1 MLGVVTYAITSCV
14 YFLCFNAADRTMTV
28 APSSLTQVVLKPRK
42 AGPFWG
48 RHPWVLDT
56 AIAKVEG
63 APADGEAAELVTETG
78 RWIARGIYNSRS
90 RIRMRLYSWNPE
102 VSLDDAL
109 WRSRIEGAVA
119 LRRSIGFDDPQG
131 AARLIYSEAD
141 QLSGLIVDRYA
152 GHLVVQ
158 PTSLAMAMRLDAIIP
173 LLVEAVQPTSVSVKA
188 DASIARTEGIEIPP
202 GAPWGEP
209 PTEAVTIVEH
219 GLKFSLPWGEGQKT
233 GFYLDQREN
242 RREAA
247 RNMAGRRVLDVCCY
261 TGGFSLSAVAL
272 GGAREVLGID
282 ASQRAVDQATANAA
296 LNGITSAR
304 FQVGDAFE
312 TLEQLRNGGERYGA
326 VILDPPRFAR
336 KRSGIDE
343 ALRAYHRLNR
353 QAIEVLQPDGILV
366 TCSCSGNV
374 SRDDFF
380 SMLFGVGQKTR
391 REIQVL
397 DERGAAPDHPVSVAC
412 PENEYL
418 KCFIC
423 RVR

>member
-1 MLGVVTYAITSCV
+1 MTIATSA
-14 YFLCFNAADRTMTV
+14 L
-28 APSSLTQVVLKPRK
+28 SQVVLKPRK

-56 AIAKVEG
+56 AIARIDR
-63 APADGEAAELVTETG
+63 PTADGEAADLVTDTG

-90 RIRMRLYSWNPE
+90 RIRLRLYSWDPE
-102 VSLDDAL
+102 VSLDDDL
-109 WRSRIEGAVA
+109 WRARIEGAVA
-119 LRRSIGFDDPQG
+119 LRHSLGYDDPQG

-141 QLSGLIVDRYA
+141 LLSGLIVDRYA

-158 PTSLAMAMRLDAIIP
+158 PTSLAMALRLESIIP
-173 LLVEAVQPTSVSVKA
+173 LLVEAVRPTSISVKA
-188 DASIARTEGIEIPP
+188 DGSIARTEGIEVPQ
-202 GAPWGEP
+202 GLRWGEA
-209 PTEAVTIVEH
+209 PTDAVTIVEH
-219 GLKFSLPWGEGQKT
+219 GLKYSLPWGEGQKT

-247 RNMAGRRVLDVCCY
+247 RFMAGRRVLDVCCY
-261 TGGFSLSAVAL
+261 TGGFSLTAAAL
-272 GGAREVLGID
+272 GSAQNVVGID

-296 LNGITSAR
+296 LNGVSNVQ

-312 TLEQLRNGGERYGA
+312 TLQQLRDQGERYGA

-353 QAIEVLQPDGILV
+353 QAIEVLEPDGILV

-374 SRDDFF
+374 TGDDFF
-380 SMLFGVGQKTR
+380 AMLFGVGQKTH

-397 DERGAAPDHPVSVAC
+397 AERGAAPDHPVSVAC

>member
-1 MLGVVTYAITSCV
+1 
-14 YFLCFNAADRTMTV
+14 
-28 APSSLTQVVLKPRK
+28 
-42 AGPFWG
+42 
-48 RHPWVLDT
+48 
-56 AIAKVEG
+56 
-63 APADGEAAELVTETG
+63 
-78 RWIARGIYNSRS
+78 
-90 RIRMRLYSWNPE
+90 MRLYSWDPE
-102 VSLDDAL
+102 VSLDDSL
-109 WRSRIEGAVA
+109 WRTRIEGAVA
-119 LRRSIGFDDPQG
+119 LRRSIGYDDPHG

-158 PTSLAMAMRLDAIIP
+158 PTSLAMAMRLDTIIP
-173 LLVEAVQPTSVSVKA
+173 LLVEAARPASVSVKS
-188 DASIARTEGIEIPP
+188 DASIARTEGIEIPQ
-202 GAPWGEP
+202 GVRWGEP
-209 PTEAVTIVEH
+209 PTEALTIVEH
-219 GLKFSLPWGEGQKT
+219 GLKYSLPWGEGQKT

-247 RNMAGRRVLDVCCY
+247 RFMTGRRVLDVCCY
-261 TGGFSLSAVAL
+261 TGGFSLMAASL
-272 GGAREVLGID
+272 GSAREVLGID
-282 ASQRAVDQATANAA
+282 ASQRAVDQATANAV
-296 LNGITSAR
+296 LNGIAAAR

-312 TLEQLRNGGERYGA
+312 TLEQLRDSGQRFGA

-380 SMLFGVGQKTR
+380 SMLFGVGQKTH

>member
-1 MLGVVTYAITSCV
+1 MSL
-14 YFLCFNAADRTMTV
+14 
-28 APSSLTQVVLKPRK
+28 APASLAQVVLKPRK
-42 AGPFWG
+42 AAPFWG

-56 AIAKVEG
+56 AIARADNSAV
-63 APADGEAAELVTETG
+63 DGEPVDLMTETG

-90 RIRMRLYSWNPE
+90 RIRVRLYSWDPE
-102 VSLDDAL
+102 EALDDVL

-119 LRRSIGFDDPQG
+119 LRRSIGYDDPQG
-131 AARLIYSEAD
+131 ATRLIYSEAD
-141 QLSGLIVDRYA
+141 LLSGLIVDRYA

-158 PTSLAMAMRLDAIIP
+158 PTALAMAMRLDAIIP
-173 LLVEAVQPTSVSVKA
+173 LLVDVIHPESVSVKA
-188 DASIARTEGIEIPP
+188 DASIARTEGIEVPHGLRWGQPP
-202 GAPWGEP
+202 AES
-209 PTEAVTIVEH
+209 VTIVEH
-219 GLKFSLPWGEGQKT
+219 GLKYLLAWGEGQKT

-242 RREAA
+242 RRTAA
-247 RNMAGRRVLDVCCY
+247 RYLAGRRVLDVCCY
-261 TGGFSLSAVAL
+261 SGGFSLAAAAL
-272 GGAREVLGID
+272 GGAQDVLGID
-282 ASQRAVDQATANAA
+282 ASQRAVDQAAANAE
-296 LNGITSAR
+296 LNGITTAR
-304 FQVGDAFE
+304 FQVGDCFE
-312 TLEQLRNGGERYGA
+312 TLEQLRDSGERYGG

-353 QAIEVLQPDGILV
+353 QAIEVLEPDGILV

-374 SRDDFF
+374 TRDDFF
-380 SMLFGVGQKTR
+380 SMLFGVGQKVR

-397 DERGAAPDHPVSVAC
+397 EERGAAPDHPVSVTC